1 MNPIFAAAV
10 EIQEFCRARG
20 LRFCFI
26 GGLALQRWG
35 EPRLTQDV
43 DLTVISG
50 FGREAEYAD
59 QFLSAFAPRIP
70 DARAFA
76 LRHRVLLLLARN
88 GIPLDIALGA
98 MPFEDRAVSRSVPFV
113 VAEGVSLQT
122 CGAED
127 LVVFK
132 AFAGRAQDWIDIEGI
147 ALRQHRRLNAEL
159 IWQELIPL
167 LKLKEDGLVRLNEI
181 KSLYGK
187 AHSALTAASVLAL
200 PR

>member
-1 MNPIFAAAV
+1 VNPIFTAAMEV
-10 EIQEFCRARG
+10 QEFCRARG
-20 LRFCFI
+20 FLFCFI

-76 LRHRVLLLLARN
+76 LRYRVLLLLGRD
-88 GIPLDIALGA
+88 GIPLDVALGA
-98 MPFEDRAVSRSVPFV
+98 MPFEERAVSRSSPFF
-113 VAEGVSLQT
+113 VAEGLSLLT
-122 CGAED
+122 CSAED
-127 LVVFK
+127 LIVFK

-147 ALRQHRRLNAEL
+147 ALRQHHRLNDDLICQELTPLLELKKDEQTEPRLRRLLER
-159 IWQELIPL
+159 Q
-167 LKLKEDGLVRLNEI
+167 
-181 KSLYGK
+181 
-187 AHSALTAASVLAL
+187 
-200 PR
+200 